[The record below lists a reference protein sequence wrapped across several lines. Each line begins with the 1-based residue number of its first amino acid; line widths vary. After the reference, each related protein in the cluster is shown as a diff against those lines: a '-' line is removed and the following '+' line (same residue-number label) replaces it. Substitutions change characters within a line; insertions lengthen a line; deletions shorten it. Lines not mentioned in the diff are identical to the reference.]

1 MATHYIPR
9 NVKGEGRILMIFS
22 TKALIYTGIGV
33 GIGFL
38 FYLLF
43 NAIGLLYVGI
53 GLMILFGLIG
63 FAIATFKIPDS
74 TAFKFTQKLGGEKID
89 DVIVRALKFKLKK
102 NKIYVYETE
111 DKGELKN
118 GQQPN

>member
-22 TKALIYTGIGV
+22 TKALLYTGIGIGV
-33 GIGFL
+33 GFP

-43 NAIGLLYVGI
+43 NSFGLIYVGI
-53 GLMILFGLIG
+53 GFMVVLGLIG

-74 TAFKFTQKLGGEKID
+74 TAFKFTQKLGGERID
-89 DVIVRALKFKLKK
+89 DVILRALKFKFKK

-111 DKGELKN
+111 DKEELKN
-118 GQQPN
+118 GQ